1 MSLESSHTSLTA
13 KDVLI
18 KKLGRYEILSELGKG
33 AMGIVYKAVD
43 PLIDRTVAIKTI
55 NLNLSGDEIA
65 GFVERFNREAKSA
78 GRLNHPNIVTIYDV
92 GRADDTAFIAM
103 EHLEGQELKQ
113 IISSNQTLQP
123 ERIVEITAQVA
134 DALAF
139 AHDHG
144 VVHRDIKPANIMVL
158 HNGGVKIM
166 DFGIAMTASG
176 SQTQAGTILG
186 SPKYMSPEQVSG
198 ETVDGRS
205 DIFSLGAV
213 LYELLTG
220 ISVFGGENSTL
231 TSIMYQVMNEIP
243 NLPTSVNPSLPAA
256 FDYIVAR
263 AMAKDPE
270 HRYQSAREM
279 ADDLRNFKKL
289 TIPAPLSFTA
299 LPKKKAGEHSG
310 RDEDATLIM
319 STNKQPVIPGWS
331 WQKKLI
337 GIVIAVF
344 FLVAAAL
351 FIYAQR
357 EPAETAAGDNE
368 SAIGSNT
375 LSPTVEPLPSVS
387 TEVKALKSQSKGKK
401 KSIIP
406 TPTSANLTFTVLPWG
421 EVFIDGKRLGASPPL
436 KKIKL
441 SPGKHQIEIKN
452 ATFSPYRKTVQ
463 LKAGESMKI
472 RHKFN

>member
-1 MSLESSHTSLTA
+1 MSLKSSHTSLTT

-43 PLIDRTVAIKTI
+43 PLIGRTVAIKTI
-55 NLNLSGDEIA
+55 NLNLSGDEIT

-123 ERIVEITAQVA
+123 DRIAEITAQVA

-158 HNGGVKIM
+158 RNGVVKIM
-166 DFGIAMTASG
+166 DFGIAMTSSG

-198 ETVDGRS
+198 TTVDGRS

-231 TSIMYQVMNEIP
+231 TSIMYQVMNEMP
-243 NLPTSVNPSLPAA
+243 GSPTSVNPSIPAA

-263 AMAKDPE
+263 AMAKAPE

-279 ADDLRNFKKL
+279 AADLRNFKKL
-289 TIPAPLSFTA
+289 TIPAPLSRTA
-299 LPKKKAGEHSG
+299 LPKKKPSEYSEIEG
-310 RDEDATLIM
+310 DVTLILD
-319 STNKQPVIPGWS
+319 TNKQPVIPGWS
-331 WQKKLI
+331 LQKKLI
-337 GIVIAVF
+337 GVVIAVF
-344 FLVAAAL
+344 FLAAAAL

-357 EPAETAAGDNE
+357 EPADQTRDKKTGGQSRISKNPEIAA
-368 SAIGSNT
+368 
-375 LSPTVEPLPSVS
+375 PT
-387 TEVKALKSQSKGKK
+387 K
-401 KSIIP
+401 
-406 TPTSANLTFTVLPWG
+406 ANLNFTVLPWG
-421 EVFIDGKRLGASPPL
+421 EIFIDGKSMGASPPL
-436 KKIKL
+436 RKIKL
-441 SPGKHQIEIKN
+441 SPGRHRIEIKN
-452 ATFSPYRKTVQ
+452 STFSSYRKIVK
-463 LKAGESMKI
+463 LRAGENMKI